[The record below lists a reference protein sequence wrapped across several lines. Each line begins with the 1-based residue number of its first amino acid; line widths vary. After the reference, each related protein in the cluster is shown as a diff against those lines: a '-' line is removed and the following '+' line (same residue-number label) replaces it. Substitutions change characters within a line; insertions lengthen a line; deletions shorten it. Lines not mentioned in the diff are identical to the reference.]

1 MGRHSGPDAMERT
14 RDLYLTSVYRARHV
28 DVERQPGRSPDG
40 VPDEDYELIIDR
52 GPNDPDLWDRW

>member
-14 RDLYLTSVYRARHV
+14 RELYLVAVYQARHV

-40 VPDEDYELIIDR
+40 VPDEDFDPWIDR
-52 GPNDPDLWDRW
+52 SPDDPDLLR

>member
-14 RDLYLTSVYRARHV
+14 RELYLTSVYQARHV

-40 VPDEDYELIIDR
+40 VPDEDFDPWIDR
-52 GPNDPDLWDRW
+52 SPDDPDLLR